1 MLKQYGA
8 DNPCILLLH
17 IYLSSRSFYQIG
29 AAMKAKFIS
38 RKVIAAGIACALLI
52 LACSVFSTPTP
63 AEPISL
69 PTNTEQLPV
78 ASNTPRSIN
87 SPEPVNT
94 PEPKPTDTQE
104 TPSCYRGDEITLEMA
119 GETVCVYGKAY
130 SHQGQSRIDFSAE
143 KNTFFL
149 IDPVYYYPDM
159 SEGVCVVAEE
169 KVEVFDKKIPFMTI
183 HDGNLYKCEPW
194 MEE

>member
-1 MLKQYGA
+1 
-8 DNPCILLLH
+8 
-17 IYLSSRSFYQIG
+17 
-29 AAMKAKFIS
+29 MKTKFIS
-38 RKVIAAGIACALLI
+38 LKVIAAGIAYTLLI

-69 PTNTEQLPV
+69 PTNAEQLPV
-78 ASNTPRSIN
+78 ASNTPRSIK

-94 PEPKPTDTQE
+94 PEPPPTEAPE
-104 TPSCYRGDEITLEMA
+104 TPSCYRWDEITLEMA

-159 SEGVCVVAEE
+159 SEGTCVVAEQ

-183 HDGNLYKCEPW
+183 KNGELFKCEPW

>member
-1 MLKQYGA
+1 
-8 DNPCILLLH
+8 
-17 IYLSSRSFYQIG
+17 
-29 AAMKAKFIS
+29 MKTKFIS
-38 RKVIAAGIACALLI
+38 HKVIAAGIACALLA
-52 LACSVFSTPTP
+52 LSCKVFTGTTPV
-63 AEPISL
+63 APISL
-69 PTNTEQLPV
+69 PTNAEQLPV

-87 SPEPVNT
+87 SPEPVNI
-94 PEPKPTDTQE
+94 PEPKLTDTPE
-104 TPSCYRGDEITLEMA
+104 TPSCYRWDEITLEMA

-130 SHQGQSRIDFSAE
+130 SHQGQSRIDFSPE

-159 SEGVCVVAEE
+159 AEGTCVVAEQ

-183 HDGNLYKCEPW
+183 KNGELYKCEPW

>member
-1 MLKQYGA
+1 
-8 DNPCILLLH
+8 
-17 IYLSSRSFYQIG
+17 
-29 AAMKAKFIS
+29 MKTKFIS
-38 RKVIAAGIACALLI
+38 HKVIAAGIACALLM
-52 LACSVFSTPTP
+52 LACSVFSGTTP
-63 AEPISL
+63 AEPVSQ
-69 PTNTEQLPV
+69 PTEVEQVPV

-94 PEPKPTDTQE
+94 PEPQLTDTPE
-104 TPSCYRGDEITLEMA
+104 TPSCYRWDEITLEMA

-130 SHQGQSRIDFSAE
+130 SHQGKSRIDFSSE

-159 SEGVCVVAEE
+159 AAGVCVAAEQ
-169 KVEVFDKKIPFMTI
+169 KVEIFDNKIPFMTI
-183 HDGNLYKCEPW
+183 KDGKLFKCEPW